1 MSQTPPPASP
11 TTVDEPST
19 QAQATLLP
27 KRVSLPSKKP
37 VLNKQTPLGHRPLYR
52 AISRDP
58 KVAPASMAVL
68 VLACLGL
75 MLSQFAYWQLPAQW
89 PWLGGHTVGLSWVLW
104 VGITAVLGWRL
115 ALLAW
120 VVGTI
125 ALLAGVPWLASGAG
139 LASFKQP
146 EVMLWLALPLPTYG
160 LGRLMRVVLRRGY
173 QGVNWCIACCVL
185 GVAALVLWHSAI
197 GVGLLTL
204 AAYSKTWT
212 LPWVQMAWWQLAGR
226 AWWVELG
233 LTSVVLSQ
241 TRLIRLVLMP
251 LLYALPKPRLRRLPT

>member
-1 MSQTPPPASP
+1 MSQTPPPATP
-11 TTVDEPST
+11 PVE
-19 QAQATLLP
+19 ALP
-27 KRVSLPSKKP
+27 QKASVAPLPQGLSLPRKKP

-52 AISRDP
+52 VISRDP
-58 KVAPASMAVL
+58 KVAPASVAVL

-75 MLSQFAYWQLPAQW
+75 VLSQFAYWQLPAQW
-89 PWLGGHTVGLSWVLW
+89 PLLGGHTVGLSWLVW
-104 VGITAVLGWRL
+104 VGLTAVLGWRL

-146 EVMLWLALPLPTYG
+146 EVMLWLALPLPTYA
-160 LGRLMRVVLRRGY
+160 LGRMMSVVLRRGY
-173 QGVNWCIACCVL
+173 QGLPWCLACIVL
-185 GVAALVLWHSAI
+185 SATALALWHTAI
-197 GVGLLTL
+197 AVALLTL

-226 AWWVELG
+226 AWWAELG
-233 LTSVVLSQ
+233 LTSVMLSQ
-241 TRLIRLVLMP
+241 TRLIRVVLMP
-251 LLYALPKPRLRRLPT
+251 LLYALPKPKLKRLPY